1 MLLKKI
7 KHFWFPKLSGFAC
20 CMSSNQWS
28 RRLLFSFQFLEVRR
42 GDFLCIKKYNMYKKF
57 RLDLKENE
65 DVTHLNISIHKVP
78 VVAQI
83 GTA

>member
-1 MLLKKI
+1 MHQKI
-7 KHFWFPKLSGFAC
+7 
-20 CMSSNQWS
+20 QY
-28 RRLLFSFQFLEVRR
+28 V
-42 GDFLCIKKYNMYKKF
+42 KKF